1 MEPVGEPAARSKSDV
16 LGAGI
21 LTGAIAGL
29 AAGAIDALWSW
40 GPAAQFL
47 PGFFAQLRFVLF
59 GAFSHAAAGAL
70 VGLLVTLVLLAL
82 SRASRL
88 GDLCRF
94 GWREHVA
101 RRGRDPRDA
110 MGGLALVLATLPCIG
125 VALWMAFR
133 VTTKFVAG
141 RKAPDLVVI
150 VAMVSALLA
159 IAIAIPIAFL
169 IGRAIE
175 AALRRLVGRLPAI
188 ASPYAPI
195 VVAVAMIGAGLAVW
209 AVRDWETARVL
220 SLRGPLVAV
229 VGFLLA
235 IPSWNHALR
244 LVTHLHSAR
253 PAIRRATWGAVP
265 VVLVLGILATGAS
278 GSVIKASTAYTGLG
292 GLIARNVRVLFD
304 WDRDG
309 YARFLGGGDCDDG
322 DAAVHPGAP
331 EIPDDG
337 IDQNCVGGDPSLAR
351 SAAEAKFAPVPAG
364 LPKDFNVL
372 LITIDTLRADHLGAY
387 GYARKTTPNLDKL
400 AAAGTLFEHSWAH
413 APSTRYSIPAIL
425 TGRLPL
431 DVYYDTSI
439 EGWPGLLPKATTIAE
454 TLTGVGFTS
463 GAITNYWYFD
473 RVRRMDQGF
482 SEYDNENARLHAGV
496 ANAGP
501 EQTKGSSSPQQT
513 DKAMAFVQRNADKRW
528 FLWVHY
534 YDPHYAYEPHPEV
547 PSFGTDRTALY
558 DGEIAF
564 TDLHVGRLLDDLR
577 AKGLYDKTV
586 IVVTGDHGEGF
597 GEHGIDLHG
606 YHLYAPQTRIPM
618 IVRVPGLAPRRS
630 TSPASHIDI
639 LPTLANLSGA
649 AATTDMMGQSLVAAL
664 SGTDADR
671 VVFQQLSFEGNHEL
685 RAGASRDC
693 HVIYNISPATS
704 WEVYRIDRDPAEATD
719 LAGDDDACTTT
730 RREVERWFDA
740 EQVPH
745 GAVEALLKE
754 RPAITAPLDADLGS
768 EVRLLAVDAPATV
781 ARGEP
786 ITLVWTFEARGT
798 VAPGW
803 KMFVHIEGVGKF
815 FFSGDHRPARPF
827 EWWKTGQFIRYATTV
842 MVPRN
847 APAGEL
853 TVWAGRF
860 KGAMR
865 ATASSSRAK
874 INDNAVAVAKIQ
886 VMP

>member
-16 LGAGI
+16 LGAGT

-40 GPAAQFL
+40 GPAAQFV
-47 PGFFAQLRFVLF
+47 PGFLAQLRFVAF
-59 GAFSHAAAGAL
+59 GAFTHAAAGAL
-70 VGLLVTLVLLAL
+70 AGLLVTLVLLAL

-88 GDLCRF
+88 GDLVRF

-101 RRGRDPRDA
+101 ARARDPRGA
-110 MGGLALVLATLPCIG
+110 VGGLAVVLATLPCVG
-125 VALWMAFR
+125 VALWIAFR
-133 VTTKFVAG
+133 VTTTFVAG

-150 VAMVSALLA
+150 VAMVSALVA

-169 IGRAIE
+169 IGRGLE
-175 AALRRLVGRLPAI
+175 AGLRRVAGKLPVL

-195 VVAVAMIGAGLAVW
+195 ALALAMIGGGLAVW
-209 AVRDWETARVL
+209 AVRDWETARML
-220 SLRGPLVAV
+220 PLRGPLVAM
-229 VGFLLA
+229 VGLLLA
-235 IPSWNHALR
+235 IPAWHHAVRTVGRLR
-244 LVTHLHSAR
+244 AAR
-253 PAIRRATWGAVP
+253 PAIRRTTWAALP
-265 VVLVLGILATGAS
+265 LVLVLLVLATGAS
-278 GSVIKASTAYTGLG
+278 ASVIKASTAYSGLG
-292 GLIARNVRVLFD
+292 GLIARNLRVAFD

-322 DAAVHPGAP
+322 DPAVHPGAP
-331 EIPDDG
+331 EIPGDG

-351 SAAEAKFAPVPAG
+351 SPGETRFAPVPANV
-364 LPKDFNVL
+364 PKDFNVL
-372 LITIDTLRADHLGAY
+372 LITIDTLRADHIGAY
-387 GYARKTTPNLDKL
+387 GYPRKTTPNLDKL
-400 AAAGTLFEHSWAH
+400 AAAGTLFEHSWSH

-431 DVYYDTSI
+431 DVHYDTSI

-454 TLTGVGFTS
+454 TLTQVGFTS

-473 RVRRMDQGF
+473 RIRRMDQGF
-482 SEYDNENARLHAGV
+482 AEYDNENARLHAGV

-501 EQTKGSSSPQQT
+501 EQTKGSSSAQQT
-513 DKAMAFVQRNADKRW
+513 DKAISFVQRNADKRW

-547 PSFGTDRTALY
+547 PSFGTDRIALY

-586 IVVTGDHGEGF
+586 VVVTGDHGEGF

-606 YHLYAPQTRIPM
+606 YHLYAPQTRVPM
-618 IVRVPGLAPRRS
+618 IVRVPGIAPRRS
-630 TSPASHIDI
+630 TSPASHVDI
-639 LPTLANLSGA
+639 LPTLANLAGA
-649 AATTDMMGQSLVAAL
+649 AATIDMMGQSLVGAL
-664 SGTDADR
+664 SGSDADR

-693 HVIYNISPATS
+693 HVIYNVSPDTS
-704 WEVYRIDRDPAEATD
+704 WEVYRLDRDPSEATD
-719 LAGDDDACTTT
+719 LAGDDDACSST

-740 EQVPH
+740 EQVPP

-754 RPAITAPLDADLGS
+754 RPAIAAPLDADLGPG
-768 EVRLLAVDAPATV
+768 VRLLAVEAPAT
-781 ARGEP
+781 ATRGEP
-786 ITLVWTFEARGT
+786 ITLTWTFEARGA
-798 VAPGW
+798 VEPGW
-803 KMFVHIEGVGKF
+803 KMFVHIAGAGKF

-827 EWWKTGQFIRYATTV
+827 EWWKAGQFIRYTTTV

-860 KGAMR
+860 KGAKR
-865 ATASSSRAK
+865 ASASSPHAK